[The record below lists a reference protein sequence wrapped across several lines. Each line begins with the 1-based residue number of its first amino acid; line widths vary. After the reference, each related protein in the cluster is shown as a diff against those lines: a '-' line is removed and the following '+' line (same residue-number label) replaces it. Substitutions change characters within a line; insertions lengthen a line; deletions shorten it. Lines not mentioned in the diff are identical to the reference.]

1 MKRLIIAYFHLSEM
15 NELATFV
22 KKNRKKLAKVDYE
35 ALTHIATQ
43 IEALKLEKD
52 QTKKA
57 ATKQAM
63 EINLSSLWRIAQTT
77 HDYSESHTSRYAD
90 LNNRLILE
98 QAVGIARRLLREV

>member
-1 MKRLIIAYFHLSEM
+1 M

-35 ALTHIATQ
+35 ALTRIATQ
-43 IEALKLEKD
+43 IEALKMEKD

-57 ATKQAM
+57 AAIQAI
-63 EINLSSLWRIAQTT
+63 ELNLSSLWRIAQTT
-77 HDYSESHTSRYAD
+77 HDYNESHPSRYAD

-98 QAVGIARRLLREV
+98 QAVGMARKLLRSLQLP

>member
-1 MKRLIIAYFHLSEM
+1 M

-35 ALTHIATQ
+35 ALTRIATQ
-43 IEALKLEKD
+43 IEALKMEKD

-57 ATKQAM
+57 AAIQAI
-63 EINLSSLWRIAQTT
+63 ELNLSSLWRIAQTT
-77 HDYSESHTSRYAD
+77 HDYNESHTSRYAD

-98 QAVGIARRLLREV
+98 QAVGMARKLLRSL